1 MSACWYVTHDWSV
14 HDERWVAA
22 LTSQGFEVRDLSL
35 GRDHLTVEQ
44 IRGMIIGQPEMLVLA
59 GPLTSVTSTLVPLP
73 NRCIGLSW
81 GFDLIDIAD
90 QGTDASWLLD
100 LDHLIIDSP
109 QTRAIAMEQGVPPAR
124 ISEIPWGIDLELF
137 SPRQTQAPEQTVLSL
152 RALEDLYRVS
162 DLVAAW
168 PAVLAAHPAAKLLI
182 GNQGSLRESLEAQV
196 RDLGLASSVSFL
208 GSIPESDLPEL
219 FGSVALYVS
228 TSPVDG
234 TSVTM
239 LQAMGCE
246 VPVLVTDTPA
256 NRAWITPGESGF
268 LFHVGDPS
276 SLTSTINEALTAHEA
291 HETSTIT
298 RHARHIVEE
307 RANWQHNIEKL
318 PGILL
323 GD

>member
-1 MSACWYVTHDWSV
+1 MNACWYLTHGWSV
-14 HDERWVAA
+14 HDDRWVAA

-44 IRGMIIGQPEMLVLA
+44 IRVIITSQPQLPVLA
-59 GPLTSVTSTLVPLP
+59 GPLTSLTSKLVPLP
-73 NRCIGLSW
+73 NRCVGLSW
-81 GFDLIDIAD
+81 GFDLIEVAD
-90 QGTDASWLLD
+90 QGSDASWLLE
-100 LDHLIIDSP
+100 LDHLIVDSP
-109 QTRAIAMEQGVPPAR
+109 TTHEIARERGVPAAK
-124 ISEIPWGIDLELF
+124 ITEIPWGIDLEQF
-137 SPRQTQAPEQTVLSL
+137 SPRQTRTHDLAVLSL
-152 RALEDLYRVS
+152 RALEDRYRVS
-162 DLVAAW
+162 DVIAAW

-182 GNQGSLRESLEAQV
+182 GNQGSLRESLEALV
-196 RDLGLASSVSFL
+196 RDLGIASSVSFL
-208 GSIPESDLPEL
+208 GCVPESELPDL

-228 TSPVDG
+228 TSPIDG

-268 LFHVGDPS
+268 LFHVGDPR
-276 SLTSTINEALTAHEA
+276 SLASTIREALDAHHA
-291 HETSTIT
+291 NETSAIT
-298 RHARHIVEE
+298 RHARDIVEE